1 MKVIMNDMKLVS
13 LAIVLAGFTQF
24 LTNGT
29 APTEMVH
36 SFIAMS
42 VIVFLS
48 LVAKKFI
55 PSSLPTFA
63 YATIIGILICLP
75 ETPVRTYFLE
85 SVGKI
90 QFLSVCAAA
99 GICRSVCWRTDG
111 RAEKDVLE
119 SYRYLPDCGD
129 QLFLRRVCNC
139 ANWLPNERDYLNVG

>member
-1 MKVIMNDMKLVS
+1 MKAIMNDMKLVS

-48 LVAKKFI
+48 LVAKKFL

-75 ETPVRTYFLE
+75 DTPVRTYFLE

-90 QFLSVCAAA
+90 QFLSVCVPLLAFA
-99 GICRSVCWRTDG
+99 GLSVGGQMEELKKMSW
-111 RAEKDVLE
+111 KVIVI
-119 SYRYLPDCGD
+119 
-129 QLFLRRVCNC
+129 FLIVATSCFFG
-139 ANWLPNERDYLNVG
+139 ASMIAQIGFEMKGII

>member
-1 MKVIMNDMKLVS
+1 MKAILTDMKLVS

-29 APTEMVH
+29 APLEMVD

-48 LVAKKFI
+48 LVAKKFL

-75 ETPVRTYFLE
+75 ETAVRTYFLD
-85 SVGKI
+85 SV
-90 QFLSVCAAA
+90 L
-99 GICRSVCWRTDG
+99 RT
-111 RAEKDVLE
+111 R
-119 SYRYLPDCGD
+119 C
-129 QLFLRRVCNC
+129 
-139 ANWLPNERDYLNVG
+139 

>member
-90 QFLSVCAAA
+90 QFLSVCVPLLAFA
-99 GICRSVCWRTDG
+99 GLSVGGQMEELKKMSW
-111 RAEKDVLE
+111 KVIVI
-119 SYRYLPDCGD
+119 
-129 QLFLRRVCNC
+129 FLIVATSCFFG
-139 ANWLPNERDYLNVG
+139 ASVIAQIGFQMKGII

>member
-1 MKVIMNDMKLVS
+1 MKAILTDMKLVS

-29 APTEMVH
+29 APLEMVD

-48 LVAKKFI
+48 LVAKKFL

-75 ETPVRTYFLE
+75 ETAVRTYFLE

-90 QFLSVCAAA
+90 QFLSVCVPLLAFA
-99 GICRSVCWRTDG
+99 GLSVGGQMEELKKMSW
-111 RAEKDVLE
+111 KVIVI
-119 SYRYLPDCGD
+119 
-129 QLFLRRVCNC
+129 FLIVATSCFFG
-139 ANWLPNERDYLNVG
+139 ASMIAQIGFQMKGII

>member
-1 MKVIMNDMKLVS
+1 MKAIMNDMKLVS

-90 QFLSVCAAA
+90 QFLSVCVPLLAFA
-99 GICRSVCWRTDG
+99 GLSVGGQMEELKKMSW
-111 RAEKDVLE
+111 KVIVI
-119 SYRYLPDCGD
+119 
-129 QLFLRRVCNC
+129 FLIVATSCFFG
-139 ANWLPNERDYLNVG
+139 ASMIAQIGFEMKGII

>member
-90 QFLSVCAAA
+90 QFLSVCVPLLAFA
-99 GICRSVCWRTDG
+99 GLSVGGQMEELKKMSW
-111 RAEKDVLE
+111 KVIVI
-119 SYRYLPDCGD
+119 
-129 QLFLRRVCNC
+129 FLIVATSCFFG
-139 ANWLPNERDYLNVG
+139 ASAIAQIGFQMKGII

>member
-1 MKVIMNDMKLVS
+1 MKAIMNDMKLVS

-48 LVAKKFI
+48 LVAKKYI

-75 ETPVRTYFLE
+75 ETPVRTDFLE

-90 QFLSVCAAA
+90 QFLSVCVPLLAFA
-99 GICRSVCWRTDG
+99 GLSVGGQMEELKKMSW
-111 RAEKDVLE
+111 KVIVI
-119 SYRYLPDCGD
+119 
-129 QLFLRRVCNC
+129 FLVVATSCFFG
-139 ANWLPNERDYLNVG
+139 ASVIAQIGFQMKGII

>member
-90 QFLSVCAAA
+90 QFLSVCVPLLAFA
-99 GICRSVCWRTDG
+99 GLSVGGQMEELKKMSW
-111 RAEKDVLE
+111 KVIVI
-119 SYRYLPDCGD
+119 
-129 QLFLRRVCNC
+129 FLIVATSCFFG
-139 ANWLPNERDYLNVG
+139 ASLIAQIGFQMKGII

>member
-1 MKVIMNDMKLVS
+1 MKAIMNDMKLVS

-48 LVAKKFI
+48 LVAKKYI

-90 QFLSVCAAA
+90 QFLSVCVPLLAFA
-99 GICRSVCWRTDG
+99 GLSVGGQMEELKKMSW
-111 RAEKDVLE
+111 KVIVI
-119 SYRYLPDCGD
+119 
-129 QLFLRRVCNC
+129 FLVVATSCFFG
-139 ANWLPNERDYLNVG
+139 ASVIAQIGFQMKGII

>member
-1 MKVIMNDMKLVS
+1 MKAILTDMKLVA
-13 LAIVLAGFTQF
+13 LAIILAGFTQF

-29 APTEMVH
+29 SPVEMVH
-36 SFIAMS
+36 SFVAMS

-75 ETPVRTYFLE
+75 ETQVRTYFLE

-90 QFLSVCAAA
+90 QFLSVCVPLLAFA
-99 GICRSVCWRTDG
+99 GLSVGGQMEELKKMSWKVIVIFLIVATSCFFG
-111 RAEKDVLE
+111 ASLIA
-119 SYRYLPDCGD
+119 
-129 QLFLRRVCNC
+129 QLGFQMK
-139 ANWLPNERDYLNVG
+139 GII